1 VLTMSVTYNVSL
13 SLVSG
18 DGLRGVRI
26 GFLVI
31 SFLDQVHLCIHEQL
45 WL

>member
-1 VLTMSVTYNVSL
+1 VLTISVTYNVNL

-31 SFLDQVHLCIHEQL
+31 HKCPAYGL
-45 WL
+45 